1 MASQLPRH
9 ASQDAS
15 QAKNRSFE
23 SESPLSPVSSQ
34 FRIVKSRVHQ
44 FSGLSDQANRPEF
57 VNPTKQQ
64 RNYVDTPDFR
74 TPPATQSS
82 VFHSC
87 GRHKEQ
93 QGQKSRTR
101 TALLLRPSCRRSFSM
116 GHACD
121 KFGLTEIHSSSGRHI
136 SMSDNDLALEPHNP
150 TNTYGT
156 STFANPLA
164 PIRKRQ
170 DIIPPI
176 SQDTPETEKWR
187 SARDIFTQYDI
198 SRPSGWL
205 SDMGDLSLSGDGN
218 ASPRR
223 CCRYCHICSTPTWA
237 PTHCSACGHH
247 LCQRCVCE
255 VSSDTP
261 QAHADFSPH
270 ASPAITRDI
279 THQASTSKLNL
290 ESTREFHR
298 DTGTTRSTS
307 TSRRHDRTDAQQ
319 YQSSRHRDDMS
330 WLNRNN
336 GHMTASEVHRETNT
350 PTMRHDPHTEKG
362 HFNQASSC
370 SKPLVTENPFLVRDR
385 KSQEHEMEEDT
396 CVRASNRGECDDPMC
411 KATHAGHHPFRHSVS
426 CAKHQGKERRPVLE
440 VPSTSGTPLA
450 AGVSTKVDSDTSLPS
465 GEADGIHRHHTAS
478 FHSSRHIMEHLS
490 SAVGYNAHDL
500 LKHRNEKQLQR
511 TPSPKKADIKRISYL
526 EPLTPAKSVT
536 ELGSF
541 QWTPD
546 AVSPGHP
553 GDLNDER
560 HRHSREMKLATS
572 ASSHGQSRFTGDK
585 STHEVEDEK
594 LESAAIHGGPR
605 EIPNDSKLSLS
616 SHTHPKLRLTSP
628 PSWLKNPTKE
638 AANATAPL
646 RHISTKSHETHEHE
660 HGYLPSVTVDG

>member
-1 MASQLPRH
+1 MPA
-9 ASQDAS
+9 
-15 QAKNRSFE
+15 
-23 SESPLSPVSSQ
+23 
-34 FRIVKSRVHQ
+34 
-44 FSGLSDQANRPEF
+44 PED
-57 VNPTKQQ
+57 VA
-64 RNYVDTPDFR
+64 DTV
-74 TPPATQSS
+74 T
-82 VFHSC
+82 
-87 GRHKEQ
+87 
-93 QGQKSRTR
+93 
-101 TALLLRPSCRRSFSM
+101 
-116 GHACD
+116 
-121 KFGLTEIHSSSGRHI
+121 
-136 SMSDNDLALEPHNP
+136 
-150 TNTYGT
+150 
-156 STFANPLA
+156 
-164 PIRKRQ
+164 
-170 DIIPPI
+170 
-176 SQDTPETEKWR
+176 
-187 SARDIFTQYDI
+187 SARLLPGLQ
-198 SRPSGWL
+198 
-205 SDMGDLSLSGDGN
+205 
-218 ASPRR
+218 
-223 CCRYCHICSTPTWA
+223 PTVL
-237 PTHCSACGHH
+237 P
-247 LCQRCVCE
+247 
-255 VSSDTP
+255 
-261 QAHADFSPH
+261 AHADFSPH

-298 DTGTTRSTS
+298 DTGTTRSAS

-660 HGYLPSVTVDG
+660 HGATHHAEERDGLGHNPSYKLTPSPLFVSPTKQHHEATRRLSPRREDHVVVQKNHEAKFEGKNHGALTGYHSSTPLMPKDTTRPPMTPEIRISTPGSQFPKTSIPVSKRREFFEHGEDHPDIATSANASKSGINTFHRIYTEQGQQQGTAFTSRGGSSQSLIER